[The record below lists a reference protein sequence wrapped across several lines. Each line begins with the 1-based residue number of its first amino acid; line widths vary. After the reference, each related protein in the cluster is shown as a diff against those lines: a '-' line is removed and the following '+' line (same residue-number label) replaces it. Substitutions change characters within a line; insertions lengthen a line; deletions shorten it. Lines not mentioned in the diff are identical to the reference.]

1 MDHFPRKQHNSLRL
15 ARTPAAVQNLL
26 NTLRMRTPGTE
37 PIVRSPE
44 AALTAGEA
52 SCMEGA
58 LIAVAALYAQATPV
72 WLLDLKVDTRAND
85 VDHVVALFKQDGLYG
100 AISKTNHG
108 VLRYREPVYKTVREI
123 VMSYFHEYFIEDGTK
138 TLRSFSKPYDVVQ
151 KHGTTWMHSSEDLYE
166 IAYTLDHSPH
176 TNIAPA
182 AVFKKLR
189 KADPIEIQ
197 AGSLKEWK

>member
-1 MDHFPRKQHNSLRL
+1 MRFPK
-15 ARTPAAVQNLL
+15 TPAKVQDLL
-26 NTLRMRTPGTE
+26 NTLRMRTPGIE

-44 AALTAGEA
+44 AALAAGEA

-58 LIAVAALYAQATPV
+58 LIAVAALQAHAVPV

-108 VLRYREPVYKTVREI
+108 VLRYREPVYKTVREV
-123 VMSYFHEYFIEDGTK
+123 VMSYFHEYFLDTGVK
-138 TLRSFSKPYDVVQ
+138 TLRSFSKPYDIFK
-151 KHGTTWMHSSEDLYE
+151 KHGTAWVTSSEDLYE
-166 IAYTLDHSPH
+166 IAYALDCSPH
-176 TNIAPA
+176 VDIAPL

-189 KADPIEIQ
+189 KADAIEIE